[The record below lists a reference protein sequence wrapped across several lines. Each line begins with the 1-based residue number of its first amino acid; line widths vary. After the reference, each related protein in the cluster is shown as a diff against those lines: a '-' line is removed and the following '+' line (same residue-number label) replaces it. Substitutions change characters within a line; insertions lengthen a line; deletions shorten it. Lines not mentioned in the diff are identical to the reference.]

1 MRNGKNRM
9 SKNNTASKGRI
20 FTGVIKRFSVYW
32 FDPEPTIGTEIR
44 KIRPC
49 VVLSPDEMNDA
60 VGTVLVAPLTSTIK
74 PWPFR
79 INILVKGKETSIACD
94 QIRSV
99 DKSRL
104 KEHMATLSP
113 NESKAV
119 LRILQ
124 EIFAE

>member
-1 MRNGKNRM
+1 MQ
-9 SKNNTASKGRI
+9 KNNAVPQNHVSQ
-20 FTGVIKRFSVYW
+20 GVIKRFSVYW
-32 FDPEPTIGTEIR
+32 FDPEPTIGAEIC

-49 VVLSPDEMNDA
+49 VVLSPDEMNNA

-74 PWPFR
+74 SWPFR
-79 INILVKGKETSIACD
+79 INISVKGKKSSLALD

-113 NESKAV
+113 SESKAV